1 MWVPYISERSVIPV
15 YLEVATAF
23 VMLCGVGNTSSWT
36 SVIRFHILAQWE
48 YLFLD
53 ERGILL
59 KLVLG
64 AMKIVDNETESAK
77 FDFLGSLNFWRLRFS
92 YNSDVGTN

>member
-1 MWVPYISERSVIPV
+1 MNQPMLVPYISERSIIPV

-23 VMLCGVGNTSSWT
+23 VILCGVGRTSSCT
-36 SVIRFHILAQWE
+36 SVIRFHILAHQE

-53 ERGILL
+53 ERRILL

-64 AMKIVDNETESAK
+64 AMKISLTSRLNETESAK
-77 FDFLGSLNFWRLRFS
+77 FDFFGSLYF
-92 YNSDVGTN
+92 